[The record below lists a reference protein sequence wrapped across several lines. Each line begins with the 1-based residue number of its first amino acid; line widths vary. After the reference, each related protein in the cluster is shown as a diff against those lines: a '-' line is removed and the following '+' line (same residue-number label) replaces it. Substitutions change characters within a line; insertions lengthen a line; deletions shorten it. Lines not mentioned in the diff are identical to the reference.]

1 MINIISCCEVITYF
15 IFLSY
20 FLVKELATL
29 HDRHLNRP
37 TLDDSIQEEHTI
49 EIMTQEITQVNFM
62 KIKNFNKS

>member
-1 MINIISCCEVITYF
+1 MINSFSCYEVITYF
-15 IFLSY
+15 IFLKY

-62 KIKNFNKS
+62 KIKNLNKS